1 MNKIIFSFAI
11 GILFL
16 TTPVCAK
23 EEQHQVFLSSDGTL
37 SANVIS
43 VQNSENSTP
52 ESQVRISQTGGA
64 VLCQKD
70 YSSADGKHGATV
82 IQTGW
87 TDDSQFFVFSTRSSG
102 GFQVWESPVFFYS
115 RQDNNLHALD
125 DYLTPCATSVF
136 ILKAPDIITL
146 TIWTPFRMRTI
157 GSIRLPITFKL
168 SDLLKEKR
176 RDGPI

>member
-1 MNKIIFSFAI
+1 MKTQPPKAKLGFHKPEVQCFVRKIIPPQMEST
-11 GILFL
+11 G
-16 TTPVCAK
+16 
-23 EEQHQVFLSSDGTL
+23 QLSSKLAG
-37 SANVIS
+37 
-43 VQNSENSTP
+43 
-52 ESQVRISQTGGA
+52 
-64 VLCQKD
+64 LC
-70 YSSADGKHGATV
+70 Y
-82 IQTGW
+82 
-87 TDDSQFFVFSTRSSG
+87 SQFFVFSTRSSG